1 MDIGSHNTSRPIDE
15 DSGTEGLAAAAEDAE
30 MLLRYA
36 AQSGIDMPSDSVAI
50 LVRVRAGAAAGPIAP
65 ELAAAFY
72 AAYAQ
77 LAARVKPVTIDTLRV
92 PEACARR
99 ELRRNGVISILLAV
113 AVMACS
119 IVTFLTTSMST
130 DIDRGIQHANQL
142 ADRLRDQV
150 GSRAAAID
158 ATEICVPPT
167 AASEPLIAPK
177 DIPLL
182 TRELQDFSGTIRALL
197 TSAIKLNKFVLKLET
212 SPLDTLDETSVW
224 RVRSRELLQLHPE
237 LIDHRAETFCKLY
250 AYGDV
255 RNFANVVRAN
265 VVAFYGAL
273 AAYCLPV
280 LYALLGAF
288 AFTLR
293 DFSERVKRRTYLS
306 SSYANTART
315 IAAMTAGAI
324 ISLFSNLGQ
333 GLSLSPLA
341 LAFLV
346 GYGVEAFFA
355 FLDTLLNA
363 FNAGRRG
370 KPEAD
375 AGRS

>member
-1 MDIGSHNTSRPIDE
+1 MDIGGQNTNRFPE
-15 DSGTEGLAAAAEDAE
+15 DSRTEGLAAAAEDAE

-36 AQSGIDMPSDSVAI
+36 AQSGIEVPAEAAAI
-50 LVRVRAGAAAGPIAP
+50 VVQVRAGAAGASLAPDDIAR
-65 ELAAAFY
+65 FY
-72 AAYAQ
+72 AAYAR
-77 LAARVKPVTIDTLRV
+77 LAAKLRPVTVDTLRV
-92 PEACARR
+92 PEASTRR
-99 ELRRNGVISILLAV
+99 ALRRNGVVSILLAV

-119 IVTFLTTSMST
+119 IVTFLTTSMAA
-130 DIDRGIQHANQL
+130 DIETGIQHANDL
-142 ADRLRDQV
+142 AVTLRNQV
-150 GSRAAAID
+150 GPPSAAIGT
-158 ATEICVPPT
+158 AEICLQPTRPPDP
-167 AASEPLIAPK
+167 PLQEK

-182 TRELQDFSGTIRALL
+182 TRDLQDFAATIRSLL
-197 TSAIKLNKFVLKLET
+197 TSGIKLERFVLQPEV
-212 SPLDTLDETSVW
+212 SPLHAPAPGSPWAERPRRML
-224 RVRSRELLQLHPE
+224 ELNPE
-237 LIDHRAETFCKLY
+237 LIDHRAEAFCKIY
-250 AYGDV
+250 AYEDV
-255 RNFANVVRAN
+255 RTFAKNVRAN
-265 VVAFYGAL
+265 ALAFYGAL

-306 SSYANTART
+306 TSYANTART

-324 ISLFSNLGQ
+324 ISLFSNMGQ

-363 FNAGRRG
+363 FSAPRRG
-370 KPEAD
+370 RPD
-375 AGRS
+375 TQPQT

>member
-1 MDIGSHNTSRPIDE
+1 MDIGGQNT
-15 DSGTEGLAAAAEDAE
+15 DSFLGGGGRTEGLAAAAEDAE
-30 MLLRYA
+30 ALLRYA
-36 AQSGIDMPSDSVAI
+36 AQSGISVPADTVAA
-50 LVRVRAGAAAGPIAP
+50 LLGARAGAESGPLPLNDAAS
-65 ELAAAFY
+65 FY

-77 LAARVKPVTIDTLRV
+77 LAARVKPVTIDALRV
-92 PEACARR
+92 PEASTRR
-99 ELRRNGVISILLAV
+99 ALRRNGVVSILLAV

-119 IVTFLTTSMST
+119 VVTFLTTSMAT
-130 DIDRGIQHANQL
+130 DIETGIQHANEL
-142 ADRLRDQV
+142 AVTLRNQV
-150 GSRAAAID
+150 GPPNAAIGI
-158 ATEICVPPT
+158 AELCLQPTHPPDP
-167 AASEPLIAPK
+167 PLQEK

-182 TRELQDFSGTIRALL
+182 TRDLQDFAATIRTLL
-197 TSAIKLNKFVLKLET
+197 TSGIKLERFVLQQEF
-212 SPLDTLDETSVW
+212 SPLHAPAPGSAWAERPRMML
-224 RVRSRELLQLHPE
+224 ELNPE
-237 LIDHRAETFCKLY
+237 LIDHRAEAFCKIY
-250 AYGDV
+250 AYEDV
-255 RNFANVVRAN
+255 RTFAKNVRAN
-265 VVAFYGAL
+265 ALAFYGAL

-306 SSYANTART
+306 TSYANTART

-324 ISLFSNLGQ
+324 IGLFSNMGQ

-363 FNAGRRG
+363 FSAPRRG
-370 KPEAD
+370 KPDVQAQT
-375 AGRS
+375 

>member
-1 MDIGSHNTSRPIDE
+1 MDVGGQS
-15 DSGTEGLAAAAEDAE
+15 TEPFLKGDGRTTGLAAAAEDAE
-30 MLLRYA
+30 VLLRYA
-36 AQSGIDMPSDSVAI
+36 AQSGIEMPAEAVAT
-50 LVRVRAGAAAGPIAP
+50 LVQVRSGGGPLAP
-65 ELAAAFY
+65 EDAARFY
-72 AAYAQ
+72 AAYAR

-92 PEACARR
+92 PEASTRR
-99 ELRRNGVISILLAV
+99 ALRRNGVVSILLAV

-119 IVTFLTTSMST
+119 IVTFLTTSMAA
-130 DIDRGIQHANQL
+130 DIETGIQYANEL
-142 ADRLRDQV
+142 AVKLRDQV
-150 GSRAAAID
+150 GPPAAAI
-158 ATEICVPPT
+158 AAPEICTQPTSAPNPPLP
-167 AASEPLIAPK
+167 ER

-182 TRELQDFSGTIRALL
+182 TRELQEFSALIRSLL
-197 TSAIKLNKFVLKLET
+197 TGAIKLEQYVLQREY
-212 SPLDTLDETSVW
+212 SPLDTSDQASVW
-224 RVRSRELLQLHPE
+224 RTRPRELLQLNPE
-237 LIDHRAETFCKLY
+237 LIDHRAETFCKIY
-250 AYGDV
+250 AYEDV
-255 RNFANVVRAN
+255 RNFAKNVRAN
-265 VVAFYGAL
+265 ALAFYGAL

-324 ISLFSNLGQ
+324 ISLFSNIGQ

-363 FNAGRRG
+363 FSATRRG
-370 KPEAD
+370 RPD
-375 AGRS
+375 AQPQT